1 MLMARIPDTPWSEPV
16 DAERGD
22 DHNSVSPE
30 MTLALTRE
38 LLARSRAT
46 LDGMNRRLEG
56 REERSDTPQGADS
69 EATG

>member
-1 MLMARIPDTPWSEPV
+1 M

-22 DHNSVSPE
+22 DQNSVSPE

-46 LDGMNRRLEG
+46 LDGMDRRLEG
-56 REERSDTPQGADS
+56 REQRPNMPQGTDS
-69 EATG
+69 ESTG